1 MEKLMELRVHL
12 RDLVTHTELGQYN
25 QVEWVDHYNE
35 RIGTSMQ
42 QWLGT
47 LGGTIMITGTPE
59 FGRVTVYRTP
69 SDPSPIIDTDWWTE
83 IVNP

>member
-12 RDLVTHTELGQYN
+12 RDLVTHAELGEYN
-25 QVEWVDHYNE
+25 QIEWVDQYNE
-35 RIGTSMQ
+35 RLGSAMR

-47 LGGTIMITGTPE
+47 FGGTIMMTGTPE
-59 FGRVTVYRTP
+59 FGRVTVYRKA
-69 SDPSPIIDTDWWTE
+69 SDPNPVLDTDWWTE